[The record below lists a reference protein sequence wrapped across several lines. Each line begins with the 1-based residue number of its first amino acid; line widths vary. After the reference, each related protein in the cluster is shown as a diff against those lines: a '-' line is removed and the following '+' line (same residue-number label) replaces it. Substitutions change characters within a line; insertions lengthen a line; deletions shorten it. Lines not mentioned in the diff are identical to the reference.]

1 MIGRMSSNQIHQS
14 SLDVILDAQARLQR
28 TQEQLATGKQLLNP
42 SDDPIATS
50 HIMTIRSELSRIET
64 LQKNANH
71 AYSEL
76 SLAESTV
83 AGVQDALQRAR
94 ELAVRGNNDALG
106 AAEKAMI
113 ASEIEG
119 LRTQIMALAN
129 TKSASGEYL
138 FAGFSSDQAAYQE
151 ADGIVSYKGDDNAR
165 EVNLSASTTIKTRL
179 SGTEV
184 FGDDAGGVFSSLTAV
199 AASLRAN
206 DRASFEAAFDALDA
220 SMTTVSEARSSL
232 GVRLNQVSE
241 QQSINESFNLQL
253 TKTLSG
259 LEDLDYAKA
268 ISDMNLQLLA
278 LEAAQQ
284 AYTQSQSTSLFDY
297 LR

>member
-1 MIGRMSSNQIHQS
+1 MIGRMSSDQIHQS

-28 TQEQLATGKQLLNP
+28 TQEELATGKRLLNP
-42 SDDPIATS
+42 SDDPVATS
-50 HIMTIRSELSRIET
+50 QIMTIRSELSRIET

-76 SLAESTV
+76 SLTESTV

-119 LRTQIMALAN
+119 LRTQIVTLAN
-129 TKSASGEYL
+129 SKSATGDYL
-138 FAGFSSDQAAYQE
+138 FAGFATDQAAYQE
-151 ADGIVSYKGDDNAR
+151 NNGIVSYQGDDNAR

-179 SGTEV
+179 TGKEI
-184 FGDDAGGVFSSLTAV
+184 FGDDAAGVFSSLTAV
-199 AASLRAN
+199 ATSLRAN
-206 DRASFEAAFDALDA
+206 DGASFEGAFDALDA

-232 GVRLNQVSE
+232 GVRMNRVSE
-241 QQSINESFNLQL
+241 QQSLNESFNLQL

-259 LEDLDYAKA
+259 LEDLDYARA
-268 ISDMNLQLLA
+268 ISDMNLQMVA
-278 LEAAQQ
+278 LEAAQK
-284 AYTQSQSTSLFDY
+284 AYTTTQGISLFNY
-297 LR
+297 L

>member
-1 MIGRMSSNQIHQS
+1 MIGRMSSMQLHQG

-28 TQEQLATGKQLLNP
+28 TQEELATGKRVLNP

-50 HIMTIRSELSRIET
+50 QIMTIQSELSRIET

-83 AGVQDALQRAR
+83 GGVQDALQRVR

-106 AAEKAMI
+106 AEEKAMI
-113 ASEIEG
+113 AAEIEG
-119 LRTQIMALAN
+119 LRTQIMSLAN
-129 TKSASGEYL
+129 SKSASGEYI
-138 FAGFSSDQAAYQE
+138 FAGFSSNQAAYTE
-151 ADGIVSYKGDDNAR
+151 DNDGISYQGDDNAR
-165 EVNLSASTTIKTRL
+165 EVNLSSSTTIKTRL
-179 SGTEV
+179 SGTQI
-184 FGDDAGGVFSSLTAV
+184 FGANGAGLFDALTSL
-199 AASLRAN
+199 AASLRSN
-206 DRASFEAAFDALDA
+206 DRASFDAAFDALDA
-220 SMTTVSEARSSL
+220 SMSTVSDARSTL
-232 GVRLNQVSE
+232 GVRMNQVSE
-241 QQSINESFNLQL
+241 QQLLNESFNLQL

-268 ISDMNLQLLA
+268 ISEMNLQMVA

>member
-106 AAEKAMI
+106 ATEKAMI

-151 ADGIVSYKGDDNAR
+151 ADGIVSYQGDDNAR

-268 ISDMNLQLLA
+268 ISEMNLQMLA
-278 LEAAQQ
+278 LEAAQK
-284 AYTQSQSTSLFDY
+284 AYTNTQGLSLFNY
-297 LR
+297 L

>member
-50 HIMTIRSELSRIET
+50 QIMTIRSELSRIET

-106 AAEKAMI
+106 ATEKAMI

-151 ADGIVSYKGDDNAR
+151 ADGIVSYQGDDNAR

-199 AASLRAN
+199 VTSLRA
-206 DRASFEAAFDALDA
+206 DGRVGFEEAFEALDA

-232 GVRLNQVSE
+232 GVRMNRVSE
-241 QQSINESFNLQL
+241 QQSLNESFNLQL

-259 LEDLDYAKA
+259 LEDLDYARA
-268 ISDMNLQLLA
+268 IGEMNLQMVA
-278 LEAAQQ
+278 LEAAQK
-284 AYTQSQSTSLFDY
+284 AYTNTQGISLFNY
-297 LR
+297 L

>member
-1 MIGRMSSNQIHQS
+1 MSSSVPSRAWQ
-14 SLDVILDAQARLQR
+14 
-28 TQEQLATGKQLLNP
+28 KQ
-42 SDDPIATS
+42 
-50 HIMTIRSELSRIET
+50 
-64 LQKNANH
+64 NA
-71 AYSEL
+71 YI
-76 SLAESTV
+76 
-83 AGVQDALQRAR
+83 LQRAR

-106 AAEKAMI
+106 ATEKVMI

-119 LRTQIMALAN
+119 LRAQIMALAN

-151 ADGIVSYKGDDNAR
+151 ADGIVSYQGDDNAR

-232 GVRLNQVSE
+232 GVRMNQVSE
-241 QQSINESFNLQL
+241 QQSLNESFNLQL

>member
-14 SLDVILDAQARLQR
+14 GLDVILDAQANALQR
-28 TQEQLATGKQLLNP
+28 TQEQLASGKQLLNP

-50 HIMTIRSELSRIET
+50 QIMTIRSELSRIET

-76 SLAESTV
+76 SLGESTV

-232 GVRLNQVSE
+232 GVRMNQVSE
-241 QQSINESFNLQL
+241 QQSLNESFNLQL

-284 AYTQSQSTSLFDY
+284 AYTQSQGLSLFNY
-297 LR
+297 L

>member
-1 MIGRMSSNQIHQS
+1 MIGRMSSQQIHQS

-28 TQEQLATGKQLLNP
+28 TQEELATGKRLLNP
-42 SDDPIATS
+42 SDDPVATS
-50 HIMTIRSELSRIET
+50 QIMTIRSELSRIET

-83 AGVQDALQRAR
+83 AGLQDALQRAR

-119 LRTQIMALAN
+119 LRTQIVTLAN
-129 TKSASGEYL
+129 TKSAAGDYL
-138 FAGFSSDQAAYQE
+138 FAGFATDQAAYQE
-151 ADGIVSYKGDDNAR
+151 NNGIVSYQGDDNAR

-179 SGTEV
+179 TGKEI
-184 FGDDAGGVFSSLTAV
+184 FGDDAAGVFSSLTAV
-199 AASLRAN
+199 ATSLRAN

-232 GVRLNQVSE
+232 GVRMNRVSE
-241 QQSINESFNLQL
+241 QQSLNESFNLQL

-268 ISDMNLQLLA
+268 ISDMNLQLVA

>member
-1 MIGRMSSNQIHQS
+1 MIGRMSSMQLHQG
-14 SLDVILDAQARLQR
+14 SLGVILDAQARLQR
-28 TQEQLATGKQLLNP
+28 TQEELATGKRVLNP
-42 SDDPIATS
+42 SDDPIAAS
-50 HIMTIRSELSRIET
+50 QIMTIQSELSRIET

-76 SLAESTV
+76 SIAESTLG
-83 AGVQDALQRAR
+83 GVQDALQRVR

-106 AAEKAMI
+106 AEEKAMI
-113 ASEIEG
+113 AAEIEG
-119 LRTQIMALAN
+119 LRTQIMSLAN
-129 TKSASGEYL
+129 SKSASGEYI
-138 FAGFSSDQAAYQE
+138 FAGFTSNEAAYTE
-151 ADGIVSYKGDDNAR
+151 DNGVISYQGDDNAR

-179 SGTEV
+179 AGTEI
-184 FGDDAGGVFSSLTAV
+184 FGADGAGLFDALTALS
-199 AASLRAN
+199 ASLRSN
-206 DRASFEAAFDALDA
+206 DRESFEVAFDSLDV
-220 SMTTVSEARSSL
+220 SMSTVSDARSTL
-232 GVRLNQVSE
+232 GVRMNQVSE
-241 QQSINESFNLQL
+241 QQSLNESFNLQL

-268 ISDMNLQLLA
+268 ISEMNLQMIA

>member
-50 HIMTIRSELSRIET
+50 QIMTIRSELSRIET

-106 AAEKAMI
+106 ATEKAMI

-151 ADGIVSYKGDDNAR
+151 ADGIVSYQGDDNAR

-179 SGTEV
+179 SGIEV

-199 AASLRAN
+199 ATSLRSN

-268 ISDMNLQLLA
+268 ISEMNLQMLA
-278 LEAAQQ
+278 LEAAQK
-284 AYTQSQSTSLFDY
+284 AYTNTQGLSLFNY
-297 LR
+297 L

>member
-1 MIGRMSSNQIHQS
+1 
-14 SLDVILDAQARLQR
+14 
-28 TQEQLATGKQLLNP
+28 
-42 SDDPIATS
+42 
-50 HIMTIRSELSRIET
+50 
-64 LQKNANH
+64 
-71 AYSEL
+71 
-76 SLAESTV
+76 
-83 AGVQDALQRAR
+83 
-94 ELAVRGNNDALG
+94 
-106 AAEKAMI
+106 
-113 ASEIEG
+113 
-119 LRTQIMALAN
+119 MALAN

-206 DRASFEAAFDALDA
+206 DRASLEAAFDALDA

-232 GVRLNQVSE
+232 GVRMNQVSE
-241 QQSINESFNLQL
+241 QQSLNESFNLQL

-268 ISDMNLQLLA
+268 ISDMNLQLVA

>member
-50 HIMTIRSELSRIET
+50 QIMTIRSELSRIET

-76 SLAESTV
+76 SLGESTV

-268 ISDMNLQLLA
+268 ISEMNLQMLA
-278 LEAAQQ
+278 LEAAQK
-284 AYTQSQSTSLFDY
+284 AYTNTQGLSLFNY
-297 LR
+297 L

>member
-1 MIGRMSSNQIHQS
+1 
-14 SLDVILDAQARLQR
+14 
-28 TQEQLATGKQLLNP
+28 
-42 SDDPIATS
+42 
-50 HIMTIRSELSRIET
+50 
-64 LQKNANH
+64 
-71 AYSEL
+71 
-76 SLAESTV
+76 
-83 AGVQDALQRAR
+83 
-94 ELAVRGNNDALG
+94 
-106 AAEKAMI
+106 
-113 ASEIEG
+113 
-119 LRTQIMALAN
+119 MALAN

-151 ADGIVSYKGDDNAR
+151 ADGVVSYQGDDNAR

-199 AASLRAN
+199 ATSLRSN

-268 ISDMNLQLLA
+268 ISEMNLQMLA
-278 LEAAQQ
+278 LEAAQK
-284 AYTQSQSTSLFDY
+284 AYTNTQGLSLFNY
-297 LR
+297 L

>member
-50 HIMTIRSELSRIET
+50 QIMTIRSELSRIET

-106 AAEKAMI
+106 ATEKAMI

-119 LRTQIMALAN
+119 LRAQIMALAN

-151 ADGIVSYKGDDNAR
+151 ADGIVSYQGDDNAR

-232 GVRLNQVSE
+232 GVRMNQVSE
-241 QQSINESFNLQL
+241 QQSLNESFNLQL

>member
-50 HIMTIRSELSRIET
+50 QIMTIRSELSRIET

-232 GVRLNQVSE
+232 GVRMNQVSE
-241 QQSINESFNLQL
+241 QQSLNESFNLQL

>member
-106 AAEKAMI
+106 ATEKAMI

-151 ADGIVSYKGDDNAR
+151 ADGIVSYQGDDNAR

-179 SGTEV
+179 SGIEV

-199 AASLRAN
+199 ATSLRSN

-268 ISDMNLQLLA
+268 ISEMNLQMLA
-278 LEAAQQ
+278 LEAAQK
-284 AYTQSQSTSLFDY
+284 AYTNTQGLSLFNY
-297 LR
+297 L

>member
-1 MIGRMSSNQIHQS
+1 MIGRMSSDQIHQS

-28 TQEQLATGKQLLNP
+28 TQEELATGKRLLNP
-42 SDDPIATS
+42 SDDPVATS
-50 HIMTIRSELSRIET
+50 QIMTIRSELSRIET

-76 SLAESTV
+76 SLTESTV

-119 LRTQIMALAN
+119 LRTQIVTLAN
-129 TKSASGEYL
+129 SKSATGDYL
-138 FAGFSSDQAAYQE
+138 FAGFATDQAAYQE
-151 ADGIVSYKGDDNAR
+151 NNGIVSYQGDDNAR

-179 SGTEV
+179 TGKEI
-184 FGDDAGGVFSSLTAV
+184 FGDDAAGVFSSLTAV
-199 AASLRAN
+199 ATSLRAN

-232 GVRLNQVSE
+232 GVRMNRVSE
-241 QQSINESFNLQL
+241 QQSLNESFNLQL

-259 LEDLDYAKA
+259 LEDLDYARA
-268 ISDMNLQLLA
+268 ISDMNLQMVA
-278 LEAAQQ
+278 LEAAQK
-284 AYTQSQSTSLFDY
+284 AYTTTQGISLFNY
-297 LR
+297 L

>member
-50 HIMTIRSELSRIET
+50 QIMTIRSELSRIET

-106 AAEKAMI
+106 ATEKVMI

-151 ADGIVSYKGDDNAR
+151 ADGVVSYQGDDNAR

-199 AASLRAN
+199 ATSLRSN

-268 ISDMNLQLLA
+268 ISEMNLQMLA
-278 LEAAQQ
+278 LEAAQK
-284 AYTQSQSTSLFDY
+284 AYTNTQGLSLFNY
-297 LR
+297 L

>member
-179 SGTEV
+179 SGIEV

-199 AASLRAN
+199 ATSLRSN

-268 ISDMNLQLLA
+268 ISEMNLQMLA
-278 LEAAQQ
+278 LEAAQK
-284 AYTQSQSTSLFDY
+284 AYTNTQGLSLFNY
-297 LR
+297 L

>member
-1 MIGRMSSNQIHQS
+1 MIGRMSSQQIHQS

-28 TQEQLATGKQLLNP
+28 TQEELATGKRLLNP
-42 SDDPIATS
+42 SDDPVATS
-50 HIMTIRSELSRIET
+50 QIMTIRSELSRIET

-76 SLAESTV
+76 SLTESTV

-119 LRTQIMALAN
+119 LRTQIVTLAN
-129 TKSASGEYL
+129 SKSATGDYL
-138 FAGFSSDQAAYQE
+138 FAGFATDQAAYQE
-151 ADGIVSYKGDDNAR
+151 NNGIVSYQGDDNAR

-179 SGTEV
+179 TGKEI
-184 FGDDAGGVFSSLTAV
+184 FGDDAAGVFSSLTAV
-199 AASLRAN
+199 ATSLRAN
-206 DRASFEAAFDALDA
+206 DGASFEGAFDALDA

-232 GVRLNQVSE
+232 GVRMNRVSE
-241 QQSINESFNLQL
+241 QQSLNESFNLQL

-259 LEDLDYAKA
+259 LEDLDYARA
-268 ISDMNLQLLA
+268 ISDMNLQMVA
-278 LEAAQQ
+278 LEAAQK
-284 AYTQSQSTSLFDY
+284 AYTTTQGISLFNY
-297 LR
+297 L

>member
-268 ISDMNLQLLA
+268 ISEMNLQMLA
-278 LEAAQQ
+278 LEAAQK
-284 AYTQSQSTSLFDY
+284 AYTNTQGLSLFNY
-297 LR
+297 L